1 MPNSSRPKAH
11 IHLQARYPVDRAIAL
26 VLQEY
31 FKTTSGPLLIA
42 LGGPGGGGKTTLAA
56 KLNRRLPESTTL
68 HLDNYKTARHN
79 RQHQNIAGP
88 HPDANQMELI
98 KSHLTAIKAG
108 TSFTTPV
115 YNGITGDTGSYE
127 AYTPQ
132 RFNII
137 EGEVATYKEFRHLID
152 LSLFIDADFHT
163 QLTTRM
169 QRDVSIRGH
178 SIEKAVR
185 TFLKSNLDE
194 FIRFGAESKQWSD
207 LQLFCHED
215 YHLTLEAVRE
225 DLVPLFMNC
234 VSSIETIDVTG
245 LIVPITTPFNEDRSL
260 CKAAFVEHLAYL
272 ANRGVARILVGGT
285 TAEFFSLTLRE
296 RVTLLK
302 LAREYFPGLLIFNIS
317 AESMHSTIELARQG
331 CRFGAE
337 ALICLP
343 PYYYA
348 GAPTA
353 GIATYFKTVAAACE
367 LPLYLYNFPKHTG
380 NPLTPK
386 LLAAVPHAGIKDS
399 AGNLALVSA
408 TKRYIL
414 GGESK
419 LVEAYRAGACG
430 FVPAL
435 PNAFPEIYI
444 AVEQALARQ
453 DFATATLHL
462 EHIAHFKKSLPAISG
477 IVVTK
482 ELLHQRLP
490 SYPSTVRPPLD
501 YAPAAPINFTN
512 EQLTHMQHP
521 STQP

>member
-1 MPNSSRPKAH
+1 MPKSSRPKAH
-11 IHLQARYPVDRAIAL
+11 IHLQARYPLDRAITL

-31 FKTTSGPLLIA
+31 FKPINGPLLIA

-56 KLNRRLPESTTL
+56 KLNRRLPESATL
-68 HLDNYKTARHN
+68 HLDNYKTARHH
-79 RQHQNIAGP
+79 RQHLNIAGP

-98 KSHLTAIKAG
+98 KRHLTAIKAN
-108 TSFTTPV
+108 TSFMAPIYDGT
-115 YNGITGDTGSYE
+115 TGDTGSYE
-127 AYTPQ
+127 AYTPC

-169 QRDVSIRGH
+169 QRDVSIQGH

-194 FIRFGAESKQWSD
+194 FICFGAESKQWSD

-225 DLVPLFMNC
+225 DLVPFFKQC
-234 VSSIETIDVTG
+234 VSSIETIDVAG
-245 LIVPITTPFNEDRSL
+245 LIVPVTTPFNEDYSL
-260 CKAAFVEHLAYL
+260 CEAAFVEHLAYL
-272 ANRGVARILVGGT
+272 ANRGVARILIGGT
-285 TAEFFSLTLRE
+285 TAEFFSLTIPE

-302 LAREYFPGLLIFNIS
+302 LAREYFPGLVIFNIS

-331 CRFGAE
+331 YRFGAD

-353 GIATYFKTVAAACE
+353 GIAAYFKTVAAACK

-380 NPLTPK
+380 NPLTPE

-399 AGNLALVSA
+399 AGNLSLIGA

-414 GGESK
+414 GGESN
-419 LVEAYRAGACG
+419 LIEAYRSGACG
-430 FVPAL
+430 FIPGL
-435 PNAFPEIYI
+435 PNAFPEIYT
-444 AVEQALARQ
+444 ALEQALAHQ
-453 DFATATLHL
+453 DFATATLLL
-462 EHIAHFKKSLPAISG
+462 ERIALFKKSLPAVSG
-477 IVVTK
+477 IVIAK
-482 ELLHQRLP
+482 ELLHQLLP
-490 SYPSTVRPPLD
+490 SYPSVVRPPLD
-501 YAPAAPINFTN
+501 YSPTDPSTFTKD
-512 EQLTHMQHP
+512 QWARMQHP
-521 STQP
+521 SAQP